1 MKKGYLLLISLCFY
15 WISASAQ
22 TIKTAVLV
30 IGNGNSAWAAGLQAA
45 TSGVKTVILTQTNQ
59 FELHDPGLNLHSGIE
74 QEFLNRL
81 KRQSGNLTTPTGLNT
96 VVANELIKQWSDT
109 VKNLDI
115 IKNIRYLKVSRS
127 GAGWVLKLSNGVT
140 LKAKILVHAGGS
152 ELNSILNLPQSAAPF
167 STPLSYSNTT
177 YRVSIASGFL
187 TNNASGTGSFSTL
200 TSLIPK
206 EQSGVILANV
216 EGPTMLVGQAAGA
229 AAAYCAFFDKKTSE
243 IRLKELQGELL
254 KYRLNLMPF
263 ADVSSDDP
271 QWKAMQVM
279 GLMGVL
285 KASIKTDKILFNPEQ
300 KVLFVEIEQPVK
312 DLYYKAQIWFDDH
325 QTVPITLENTISM
338 ICYVGNRSLQSTPAE
353 IEKKWKTAYK
363 FSTPFDLKQI
373 LTRRQFSVLINEYL
387 QPLVVSVDGQGRIIR

>member
-1 MKKGYLLLISLCFY
+1 MKKGYLLLISMCFY
-15 WISASAQ
+15 WISASTQ

-30 IGNGNSAWAAGLQAA
+30 IGNANSAWAAGLQAA
-45 TSGVKTVILTQTNQ
+45 TSGVKTIILTPTNQ

-81 KRQSGNLTTPTGLNT
+81 KIKSGNSTTPVGFNT
-96 VVANELIKQWSDT
+96 VVANEVIKQWADT

-115 IKNIRYLKVSRS
+115 IRNIRYLKVSRS
-127 GAGWVLKLSNGVT
+127 GAGWVLRLSNGVT
-140 LKAKILVHAGGS
+140 LKAKILVHASGS
-152 ELNSILNLPQSAAPF
+152 DLNTILNLPQSAAPF
-167 STPLSYSNTT
+167 STPLNYSNTT
-177 YRVSIASGFL
+177 YRTSVASGFS

-200 TSLIPK
+200 ISLIPQ
-206 EQSGVILANV
+206 EQSGVILAND
-216 EGPTMLVGQAAGA
+216 GGQNMLIGQAAGA
-229 AAAYCAFFDKKTSE
+229 AAAYCAFFDKKVSE

-254 KYRLNLMPF
+254 KYRLNLIPF
-263 ADVSSDDP
+263 EDVSSDDP

-285 KASIKTDKILFNPEQ
+285 KASIKTDKVLFNPEQ
-300 KVLFVEIEQPVK
+300 NVLLEEIEQPIK

-325 QTVPITLENTISM
+325 KAVSMTLENTISM
-338 ICYVGNRSLQSTPAE
+338 ICYVGNRSPQSTPGE
-353 IEKKWKTAYK
+353 IEKRWKTAYK
-363 FSTPFDLKQI
+363 FSMPFDLKHV